1 MATHDSLFADD
12 DVRRTDNGLA
22 VSLQLPWYRSLWL
35 SAVDGVAASV
45 NGIEVPTD
53 RLRFALDGRE
63 YRIEELPEQWDT
75 LWFVADRPDV
85 LIDLGR
91 APGEGEKLTVE
102 VVLTMRLLYM
112 QIAPGV
118 DGGPGRY
125 VTNRVPVEREVV
137 LA

>member
-1 MATHDSLFADD
+1 MATHDSLFADK
-12 DVRRTDNGLA
+12 DVKRTENG
-22 VSLQLPWYRSLWL
+22 VSVALQLPWYRSLWL
-35 SAVDGVAASV
+35 SAVDDVAASV
-45 NGIEVPTD
+45 NGVEIPKD
-53 RLRFALDGRE
+53 QLRFSLEGRE

-75 LWFVADRPDV
+75 LWFVADRPEVVIQLDEV
-85 LIDLGR
+85 P
-91 APGEGEKLTVE
+91 AAGERLTIE

-125 VTNRVPVEREVV
+125 VTNRVPVERELV

>member
-1 MATHDSLFADD
+1 MATHNSLFSENDVQRTADGIS
-12 DVRRTDNGLA
+12 VA
-22 VSLQLPWYRSLWL
+22 VQLPWYRSLWL

-45 NGIEVPTD
+45 NGVAIATD
-53 RLRFALDGRE
+53 KLRFELEGRT
-63 YRIEELPEQWDT
+63 YTIDELPEQSET
-75 LWFVADRPDV
+75 LWFVAERPKV
-85 LIDLGR
+85 LISLDNPPS
-91 APGEGEKLTVE
+91 AGEKVAVE

-112 QIAPGV
+112 QIMPGV

>member
-1 MATHDSLFADD
+1 MATHNSLFADK
-12 DVRRTDNGLA
+12 DVRRTDTGLA
-22 VSLQLPWYRSLWL
+22 VSVQLPWYRSLWL
-35 SAVDGVAASV
+35 SAVDNVAASV
-45 NGIEVPTD
+45 NGVEIPTD
-53 RLRFALDGRE
+53 RLSFELEGRV

-75 LWFVADRPDV
+75 LWFVADRPNV

-91 APGEGEKLTVE
+91 APEEGEKLTVE

-112 QIAPGV
+112 QIMPGV